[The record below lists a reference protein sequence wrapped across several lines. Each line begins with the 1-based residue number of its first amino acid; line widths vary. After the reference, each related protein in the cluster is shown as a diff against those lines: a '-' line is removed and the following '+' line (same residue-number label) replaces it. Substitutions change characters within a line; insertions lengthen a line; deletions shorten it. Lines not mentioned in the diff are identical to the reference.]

1 MESPQ
6 SLRVMPNFHRLHKPL
21 VELGVDTTAI
31 YAQVGITQRQI
42 DRDQVDLRR
51 YLQVLQLTA
60 ELYKKPFLGLDIAQ
74 MRDTADLGLYGYMI
88 SNAPDYRSLL
98 ELAGEYMDVVTPGAV
113 ASLKE
118 SSAHAMWIYQLPFME
133 VELCRHD
140 VELTLMEFIWVTRK
154 ALGQDD
160 WSPLEIFF
168 QHDPPK
174 NSAPL
179 RQAMAQKITFNASLN
194 GALFPR
200 QLLDISI
207 NDSDPKLLRLLQ
219 KEVGR
224 QRVELRVNEDLVTKV
239 SLMITAAIGKGDVSS
254 EKLAHGLNM
263 SRSSLHRRL
272 AEAGTSI
279 QALRDGVM
287 IELAKQ
293 MLSTTRAQVSE
304 IALTLGYTESSA
316 FVRAFRRLTGETPS
330 AYRKNNGV
338 INRVQMGAHTPSMG

>member
-1 MESPQ
+1 MKPTP
-6 SLRVMPNFHRLHKPL
+6 SLHVMPNFQRLHKPL

-31 YAQVGITQRQI
+31 YAQAGITQRQI
-42 DRDQVDLRR
+42 DRDQVSLRL
-51 YLQVLQLTA
+51 YLQVLQLTS
-60 ELYKKPFLGLDIAQ
+60 ELYKKPFLGMEIAQ

-113 ASLKE
+113 ATLEE
-118 SSAHAMWIYQLPFME
+118 SGAHAMWIYQLPFRE
-133 VELCRHD
+133 VELCHQD
-140 VELTLMEFIWVTRK
+140 VELTLMEFIWFSRD
-154 ALGQDD
+154 ALNQED

-174 NSAPL
+174 NSDPL
-179 RQAMAQKITFNASLN
+179 RQAMAQKITFNAPHN

-200 QLLDISI
+200 QLLDIRI
-207 NDSDPKLLRLLQ
+207 NDSDPKLLGLLR

-224 QRVELRVNEDLVTKV
+224 QRAELEVSEELVTKV
-239 SLMITAAIGKGDVSS
+239 SLMITATIGKGDVSS
-254 EKLAHGLNM
+254 EKLARVLNM
-263 SRSSLHRRL
+263 SRSKLHRRL

-330 AYRKNNGV
+330 AYRKEHGV
-338 INRVQMGAHTPSMG
+338 INRAPIPR